1 MPVEIEAK
9 MRVESFDAVRA
20 KLRDAGASGPVEH
33 FEVNTF
39 FDTEDRSL
47 LAADEGLR
55 LRRDRDV
62 AAGLEKNVITYKGP
76 RQLGPLKSREEV
88 EVEVSD
94 GAAAVTLLERLGYLL
109 TLSFEKRRQ
118 SWALENC
125 KVELDEVPHLGRFVE
140 VEGPDEPSVMRVRE
154 KLGLASRPIVK
165 SSYIALLMSHLQ
177 ERGRATKTVT
187 FADAPA
193 MAPAP
198 AAKG

>member
-1 MPVEIEAK
+1 MAVEIEAK
-9 MRVESFDAVRA
+9 MKVDSFDPVRT
-20 KLRDAGASGPVEH
+20 KLRDAGAAGPTEH

-62 AAGLEKNVITYKGP
+62 AASTEKHVITYKGP

-88 EVEVSD
+88 EVDVSD
-94 GAAAVTLLERLGYLL
+94 AAVAVTLLERLGYLL
-109 TLSFEKRRQ
+109 TLSFEKRRE
-118 SWALENC
+118 SWTLENC
-125 KVELDEVPHLGRFVE
+125 KVELDEVPHLGKFVE

-165 SSYIALLMSHLQ
+165 SSYIAMLMSHLQ
-177 ERGRATKTVT
+177 ELGKATKTVT
-187 FADAPA
+187 FEKAAG
-193 MAPAP
+193 
-198 AAKG
+198 AKG

>member
-1 MPVEIEAK
+1 MAVEIEAK
-9 MRVESFDAVRA
+9 MKVESFEAVRA
-20 KLRDAGASGPVEH
+20 KLHDTGAAGPTEH

-62 AAGLEKNVITYKGP
+62 AAGVEKQVMTYKGP

-88 EVEVSD
+88 EVDVSD
-94 GAAAVTLLERLGYLL
+94 SAAAALLLERLGYLR
-109 TLSFEKRRQ
+109 TLSFEKRRE
-118 SWALENC
+118 SWKLDNC

-140 VEGPDEPSVMRVRE
+140 VEGPNEPSVMRVRE

-165 SSYIALLMSHLQ
+165 SSYIAMLMSHLQ
-177 ERGRATKTVT
+177 ERGKTTKTVT
-187 FADAPA
+187 FEES
-193 MAPAP
+193 
-198 AAKG
+198 AATKG